1 MIVLA
6 AVEGFEWD
14 DGNALKSA
22 SKHGVSRSEVEQ
34 VFVNEPLLLL
44 ENTEHS
50 AAERRIHAFG
60 VTHEGRRLHVS
71 FTLRNSD
78 KLIRVISARP
88 MSRKERLRYGA

>member
-1 MIVLA
+1 MIVLS

-22 SKHGVSRSEVEQ
+22 IKHGVTRSEVEQ

-44 ENTEHS
+44 EDAGHS
-50 AAERRIHAFG
+50 IAERRIHAFG
-60 VTHEGRRLHVS
+60 VSHEGRHLHVS

-78 KLIRVISARP
+78 TLIRVISARP